1 MSEQPRW
8 PAPDRTKVLGD
19 EAVTLVPLD
28 WVAHGVPLWKA
39 ASPET
44 NGGDVFQYMMGSGP
58 FSNQADYLAHLRRV
72 AAAPDLAYTVIRS
85 LGNEVVGSASLL
97 NIRPEHGAVEVGS
110 IWYTKKAQ
118 RTEVNTHAMFSLFSY
133 VFDELGYRRLEWKCN
148 NENEPSKAAALRLG
162 FQYEGLFR
170 QHVWVKG
177 RNRDTAWYSI
187 VDGEWPAVKQR
198 FLEAL
203 LR

>member
-1 MSEQPRW
+1 MEW
-8 PAPDRTKVLGD
+8 PAPDRAKVLGD
-19 EAVTLVPLD
+19 DAVTLVPLD
-28 WVAHGVPLWKA
+28 RVAHGVALWKA

-44 NGGDVFQYMMGSGP
+44 NGGDIFHYMMGAGP
-58 FSNQADYLAHLRRV
+58 FSKQADFLEYLRTLAT
-72 AAAPDLAYTVIRS
+72 APALTYTVIRAH
-85 LGNEVVGSASLL
+85 GNEIVGSVGLL

-118 RTEVNTHAMFSLFSY
+118 RTEVNSHAMFAVFSY

-177 RNRDTAWYSI
+177 KNRDTAWYSI
-187 VDGEWPAVKQR
+187 IDGDWPAVKQL
-198 FLEAL
+198 FLEKL